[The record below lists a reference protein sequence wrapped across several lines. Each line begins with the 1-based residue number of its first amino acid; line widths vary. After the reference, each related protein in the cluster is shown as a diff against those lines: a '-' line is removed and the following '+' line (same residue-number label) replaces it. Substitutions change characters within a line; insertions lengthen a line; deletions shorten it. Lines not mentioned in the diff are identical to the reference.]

1 MTGPHSHMDN
11 DNSVIDRITVPE
23 AAERLG
29 ITQSAVHK
37 RISRNQMRWE
47 KDGEGRVYVFL
58 DSSGSVNDIVN
69 DIVNDKV
76 NAKSK
81 DMVLDSLRDQIVAY
95 KDQVDYLQTELT
107 RRSEEHREE
116 IRRRDHLLA
125 AALERIPAIEPPDT
139 PSETRESPEMPSE
152 EPHSTHAPPVPETP
166 VPDAQHKRSW
176 WRAFFGLE

>member
-47 KDGEGRVYVFL
+47 KDEEGRVYVFL
-58 DSSGSVNDIVN
+58 DSSGSVNDRVT
-69 DIVNDKV
+69 DKVNDK
-76 NAKSK
+76 SK
-81 DMVLDSLRDQIVAY
+81 DLVLDSLRDQIIAY
-95 KDQVDYLQTELT
+95 KDQVEYLQTELT

-125 AALERIPAIEPPDT
+125 ATLERIPAIEPPDT

-152 EPHSTHAPPVPETP
+152 EPHSTHAPPEQQEPS
-166 VPDAQHKRSW
+166 QRRSW

>member
-1 MTGPHSHMDN
+1 MDN

-58 DSSGSVNDIVN
+58 DSSGSVNDRVT
-69 DIVNDKV
+69 DKVNDK
-76 NAKSK
+76 SK
-81 DMVLDSLRDQIVAY
+81 DLVLDSLRDQIVAY
-95 KDQVDYLQTELT
+95 KDQVEYLQTELT

-139 PSETRESPEMPSE
+139 PSETPESPETPSE
-152 EPHSTHAPPVPETP
+152 EPYSTHAPPTPETP
-166 VPDAQHKRSW
+166 VSDAQHKRSW

>member
-1 MTGPHSHMDN
+1 MDN

-47 KDGEGRVYVFL
+47 KDEEGRVYVFL
-58 DSSGSVNDIVN
+58 DSSGSVNDRVT
-69 DIVNDKV
+69 DKVNDK
-76 NAKSK
+76 SK
-81 DMVLDSLRDQIVAY
+81 DLVLDSLRDQIVAY
-95 KDQVDYLQTELT
+95 KDQVEYLQTELT

-139 PSETRESPEMPSE
+139 PSETPESPETPSE
-152 EPHSTHAPPVPETP
+152 EPYSTHAPPTPETP
-166 VPDAQHKRSW
+166 VSDAQHKRSW

>member
-1 MTGPHSHMDN
+1 MTGPHSHIDN

-47 KDGEGRVYVFL
+47 KDEEGRVYVFL
-58 DSSGSVNDIVN
+58 DSSGSVNDRVT
-69 DIVNDKV
+69 DKVNDK
-76 NAKSK
+76 SK
-81 DMVLDSLRDQIVAY
+81 DLVLDSLRDQIVAY
-95 KDQVDYLQTELT
+95 KDQVEYLQTELT
-107 RRSEEHREE
+107 RHSEEHREE

-139 PSETRESPEMPSE
+139 PSETRESPVTASE
-152 EPHSTHAPPVPETP
+152 ETGKGAAPPEQQEPS
-166 VPDAQHKRSW
+166 QRRS
-176 WRAFFGLE
+176 RLHRFFFGP

>member
-58 DSSGSVNDIVN
+58 DSSGSVNDRVT
-69 DIVNDKV
+69 DKVNDK
-76 NAKSK
+76 SK
-81 DMVLDSLRDQIVAY
+81 DLVLDSLRDQIVAY
-95 KDQVDYLQTELT
+95 KDQVEYLQTELT

-139 PSETRESPEMPSE
+139 PSETPESPETASE
-152 EPHSTHAPPVPETP
+152 EPYSTHHTPPMPGTP
-166 VPDAQHKRSW
+166 VSDAQRKRSW
-176 WRAFFGLE
+176 WRAFFGLD

>member
-1 MTGPHSHMDN
+1 MDN

-58 DSSGSVNDIVN
+58 DSSGSVNDIVT
-69 DIVNDKV
+69 DKVNDK
-76 NAKSK
+76 SK
-81 DMVLDSLRDQIVAY
+81 DLVLDSLRDQIVAY
-95 KDQVDYLQTELT
+95 KDQVEYLQTELT

-139 PSETRESPEMPSE
+139 PSETPESPETPSE
-152 EPHSTHAPPVPETP
+152 EPHSTHAPPEQQEPS
-166 VPDAQHKRSW
+166 QRRSW

>member
-69 DIVNDKV
+69 D
-76 NAKSK
+76 KSK
-81 DMVLDSLRDQIVAY
+81 DLVLDSLHDQIVAY
-95 KDQVDYLQTELT
+95 KDQVEYLQTELT

-125 AALERIPAIEPPDT
+125 AALERIPAIELPDT
-139 PSETRESPEMPSE
+139 PSEPRESSE
-152 EPHSTHAPPVPETP
+152 TSSQEPHSTHTPPEPQEP
-166 VPDAQHKRSW
+166 PQRRSL

>member
-58 DSSGSVNDIVN
+58 DSSGSVNDRVT
-69 DIVNDKV
+69 DKVNDK
-76 NAKSK
+76 SK
-81 DMVLDSLRDQIVAY
+81 DLVLDNLRDQIVAY
-95 KDQVDYLQTELT
+95 KDQVEYLQTELT
-107 RRSEEHREE
+107 RRSDEHREE

-125 AALERIPAIEPPDT
+125 AALERIPAIVSPDA
-139 PSETRESPEMPSE
+139 PSEPRESPETPSE
-152 EPHSTHAPPVPETP
+152 EPHSTHAPQEQQEPS
-166 VPDAQHKRSW
+166 QRRSW
-176 WRAFFGLE
+176 LHRFF

>member
-58 DSSGSVNDIVN
+58 DSSGSVNDIVT
-69 DIVNDKV
+69 DKVNDK
-76 NAKSK
+76 SK
-81 DMVLDSLRDQIVAY
+81 DLVLDSLRDQIVAY
-95 KDQVDYLQTELT
+95 KDQVEYLQTELT

-139 PSETRESPEMPSE
+139 PSEPRESPVKGSE
-152 EPHSTHAPPVPETP
+152 EPHSNHAPPDQEKPS
-166 VPDAQHKRSW
+166 QRRSW
-176 WRAFFGLE
+176 LHRFFFGP

>member
-11 DNSVIDRITVPE
+11 DNLVIDRITVPE

-58 DSSGSVNDIVN
+58 DSSGSVNDRVT
-69 DIVNDKV
+69 DKVNDK
-76 NAKSK
+76 SK
-81 DMVLDSLRDQIVAY
+81 DLVLDSLRDQIVAY
-95 KDQVDYLQTELT
+95 KDQVEYLQTELT

-139 PSETRESPEMPSE
+139 PSEPRESPETASE
-152 EPHSTHAPPVPETP
+152 EPYSTHAPPVPETP
-166 VPDAQHKRSW
+166 VSDAQHKRSW

>member
-1 MTGPHSHMDN
+1 MDN
-11 DNSVIDRITVPE
+11 DNLVIDRITVPE

-47 KDGEGRVYVFL
+47 KDEEGRVYVFL
-58 DSSGSVNDIVN
+58 DSSGSVNDRVT
-69 DIVNDKV
+69 DKVNDK
-76 NAKSK
+76 SK
-81 DMVLDSLRDQIVAY
+81 DLVLDSLRDQIVAY
-95 KDQVDYLQTELT
+95 KDQVEYLQTELT

-125 AALERIPAIEPPDT
+125 AALERIPAIEAPPDT
-139 PSETRESPEMPSE
+139 TPSEPREAPETASE
-152 EPHSTHAPPVPETP
+152 EPYSTHAPPVPETP
-166 VPDAQHKRSW
+166 VSDAQHKRSW

>member
-1 MTGPHSHMDN
+1 MDN
-11 DNSVIDRITVPE
+11 DNLVIDRITVPE

-47 KDGEGRVYVFL
+47 KDEEGRVYVFL
-58 DSSGSVNDIVN
+58 DSSGSVNDRVT
-69 DIVNDKV
+69 DKVNDK
-76 NAKSK
+76 SK
-81 DMVLDSLRDQIVAY
+81 DLVLDSLRDQIVAY
-95 KDQVDYLQTELT
+95 KDQVEYLQTELT

-139 PSETRESPEMPSE
+139 PSEPRESPETASE
-152 EPHSTHAPPVPETP
+152 EPYSTHAPPVPETP
-166 VPDAQHKRSW
+166 VSDAQHKRSW

>member
-1 MTGPHSHMDN
+1 MDN
-11 DNSVIDRITVPE
+11 DNLVIDRITVPE

-58 DSSGSVNDIVN
+58 DSSGSVNDRVT
-69 DIVNDKV
+69 DKVNDK
-76 NAKSK
+76 SK
-81 DMVLDSLRDQIVAY
+81 DLVLDSLRDQIVAY
-95 KDQVDYLQTELT
+95 KDQVEYLQTELT

-125 AALERIPAIEPPDT
+125 AALERIPAIEAPPDT
-139 PSETRESPEMPSE
+139 TPSEPREAPETASE
-152 EPHSTHAPPVPETP
+152 EPYSTHAPPVPETP
-166 VPDAQHKRSW
+166 VSDAQHKRSW